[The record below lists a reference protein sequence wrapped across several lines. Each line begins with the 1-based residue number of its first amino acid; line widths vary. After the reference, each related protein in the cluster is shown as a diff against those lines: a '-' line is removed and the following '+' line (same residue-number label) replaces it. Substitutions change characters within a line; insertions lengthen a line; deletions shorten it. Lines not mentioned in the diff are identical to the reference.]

1 MASELD
7 AAAEFLK
14 KNLGLENDQLAEIVE
29 NFQDY
34 REQIADL
41 REEFRNYKKAG
52 EELGN
57 LNSQEARL
65 NYEMYETFMA
75 VHTNS
80 IRISGSRS
88 ALKIAGQTFSKDIE
102 KTIEE
107 LLAKYL
113 MIEF

>member
-1 MASELD
+1 MASEVER
-7 AAAEFLK
+7 AIEFLR
-14 KNLGLENDQLAEIVE
+14 KNLRLESSDIEEIRD

-34 REQIADL
+34 AEEIYGLIA
-41 REEFRNYKKAG
+41 EFRNYKKAG

-57 LNSQEARL
+57 LNSQAARL
-65 NYEMYETFMA
+65 NYEMYEKFMA

-88 ALKIAGQTFSKDIE
+88 ALKISGQKFSKDVE

-107 LLAKYL
+107 LLARYL